1 MTLFLTA
8 LVIGAVIGLSHL
20 IDHYVVQYNNRRNE
34 LYTQQWVKDGLTLKE
49 VERFL
54 ED

>member
-8 LVIGAVIGLSHL
+8 LVFVFVFGLSYL
-20 IDHYVVQYNNRRNE
+20 IEHYVVQYNNRRNE
-34 LYTQQWVKDGLTLKE
+34 LYTQQWLKDGLTLKE